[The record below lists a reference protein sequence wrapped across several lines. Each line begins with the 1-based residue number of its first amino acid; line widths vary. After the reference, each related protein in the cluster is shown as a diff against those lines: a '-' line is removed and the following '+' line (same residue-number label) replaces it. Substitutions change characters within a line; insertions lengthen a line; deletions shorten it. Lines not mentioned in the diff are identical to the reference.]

1 MKEDIGMHITW
12 LGHSCFK
19 IEKGGYSVIIDPYK
33 DGSVPGLKNI
43 RESAD
48 MVICSHE
55 HGDHNGRECVRVT
68 EKTDCPFKITS
79 LLSFHDDAGG
89 TRRGESA
96 ITILEDGDERIA
108 HFGDLGCALTE
119 EQESL
124 LTDLDLALIPVG
136 GFYTIDGKT
145 AGEIVKKIHPRKV
158 IPMHYRDVDKG
169 YGYAEISTVDDF
181 LQSVGSAVFLE
192 ASSMDTEKD
201 YSTQMIVLEPE
212 NI

>member
-1 MKEDIGMHITW
+1 MHITW

-55 HGDHNGRECVRVT
+55 HGDHNGRECVRAT
-68 EKTDCPFKITS
+68 EKKDCPFKITS
-79 LLSFHDDAGG
+79 LPAFHDDAGG
-89 TRRGESA
+89 TQRGESA
-96 ITILEDGDERIA
+96 ITILEDGAERIA

-158 IPMHYRDVDKG
+158 IPMHYRDADKG

-192 ASSMDTEKD
+192 ESSMDTEKD
-201 YSTQMIVLEPE
+201 YSTQMIVLEPA

>member
-1 MKEDIGMHITW
+1 MHITW

-68 EKTDCPFKITS
+68 EKTDCPFKIIS

-136 GFYTIDGKT
+136 GFCTIDGKT

>member
-1 MKEDIGMHITW
+1 MHITW

-68 EKTDCPFKITS
+68 EKTDCPFKIIS

>member
-1 MKEDIGMHITW
+1 MHITW

-68 EKTDCPFKITS
+68 EKTDCPFKIIS

-108 HFGDLGCALTE
+108 HFGDLGCALTA

-124 LTDLDLALIPVG
+124 LENLDLALIPVG

-145 AGEIVKKIHPRKV
+145 AGEIVKKLHPRKV
-158 IPMHYRDVDKG
+158 VPMHYRDVDKG
-169 YGYAEISTVDDF
+169 YGYAEISTVDPF
-181 LQSVGSAVFLE
+181 LQAVGSAVFLE

-201 YSTQMIVLEPE
+201 YSAQMIVLEPA

>member
-1 MKEDIGMHITW
+1 MHITW

-19 IEKGGYSVIIDPYK
+19 IEKGGYSVTIDPYK

-68 EKTDCPFKITS
+68 EKTDCPFKIIS

-169 YGYAEISTVDDF
+169 YGYAEISTVYDF

>member
-1 MKEDIGMHITW
+1 MHITW

-19 IEKGGYSVIIDPYK
+19 IEKGGYSVTIDPYK

-68 EKTDCPFKITS
+68 EKTDCPFKIIS

>member
-1 MKEDIGMHITW
+1 MHITW

-68 EKTDCPFKITS
+68 EKTDCPFKIIS

-108 HFGDLGCALTE
+108 HFGDLGCALTAE
-119 EQESL
+119 LESL
-124 LTDLDLALIPVG
+124 LADLDLALIPVG